1 MIKPLDPGFPD
12 SLLALWLVG
21 KLLVGDDLF
30 QFGEHLSSDH
40 HTKAGLD
47 AEIFRLVWLT
57 CMTAHNFRQKVQ

>member
-21 KLLVGDDLF
+21 ELLVGDNLF
-30 QFGEHLSSDH
+30 QLGEHLSSDH

-47 AEIFRLVWLT
+47 AEIFRFV
-57 CMTAHNFRQKVQ
+57 